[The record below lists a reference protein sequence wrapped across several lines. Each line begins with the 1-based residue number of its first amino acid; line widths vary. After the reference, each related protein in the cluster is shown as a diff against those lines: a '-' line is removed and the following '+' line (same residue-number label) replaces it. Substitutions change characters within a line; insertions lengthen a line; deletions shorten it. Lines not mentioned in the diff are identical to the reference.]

1 MSSNYYKFVKF
12 PVKCFHKDSL
22 LDELSSY
29 DLKVKTTPAGRHWRN
44 WGSRTSIITDEL
56 HTLLDRVNCEVAE
69 AEVFY
74 TAPYSILPWH
84 IDMNPPADNTKLN
97 FVWGSSNH
105 KMNFGEIRDLSAL
118 NLTSITAAGSQ
129 YVEFTAA
136 QVEFKESI
144 QLSHPALVNS
154 GRPHNIVNWSSNGRW
169 CLSVILTHNK
179 NRILFNEALQLFNEY
194 VLN

>member
-1 MSSNYYKFVKF
+1 MLSNYYKFVNF
-12 PVKCFHKDSL
+12 PVDCFNKSQM
-22 LDELSSY
+22 LDELQNY
-29 DLKVKTTPAGRHWRN
+29 DLSIKTTPAGRHWRN
-44 WGSRTSIITDEL
+44 WGYKSNIITAEFHEL
-56 HTLLDRVNCEVAE
+56 LATINCEVLE

-105 KMNFGEIRDLSAL
+105 KMNFGEIKDLSAL
-118 NLTSITAAGSQ
+118 NLTSTTAAGSQ

-136 QVEFKESI
+136 QVEFKESV
-144 QLSHPALVNS
+144 QLSQPALVNS
-154 GRPHNIVNWSSNGRW
+154 GRPHNVVNWSSDGRW

-179 NRILFNEALQLFNEY
+179 NRILFNEALHLFNEY